1 MKEFKEIE
9 TTKENGETKMN
20 MKETSKKAAKKV
32 KTICIS
38 LVVGIVIGAVGGI
51 NIYNSMTKTE
61 VTNDYISGKLE
72 DVGEL
77 ATQQVTYSSTEQ
89 MEVFRLLIRKVF

>member
-20 MKETSKKAAKKV
+20 MKEISKKAAKKV

-38 LVVGIVIGAVGGI
+38 LL
-51 NIYNSMTKTE
+51 
-61 VTNDYISGKLE
+61 LE
-72 DVGEL
+72 LSLEQLVEL
-77 ATQQVTYSSTEQ
+77 IFTIQ
-89 MEVFRLLIRKVF
+89 